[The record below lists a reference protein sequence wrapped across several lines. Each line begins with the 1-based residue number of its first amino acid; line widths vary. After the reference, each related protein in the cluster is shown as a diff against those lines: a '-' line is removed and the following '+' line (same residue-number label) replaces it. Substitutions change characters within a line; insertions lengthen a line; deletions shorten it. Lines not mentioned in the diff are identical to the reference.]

1 MKIKKILNNN
11 VVVVLDSSGKEQV
24 VMGCGLAF
32 KKRTGEMLD
41 PQLVEKVFALQSD
54 ALTSRLSELL
64 SEIPLEVITTSEMII
79 AAARQQLGQPLHE
92 SLSIALC
99 DHCHFA
105 IQRHQ
110 QGIPIRNVLKWE
122 IKTLYPKE
130 FAIGLS
136 ALTIIHQRLGIGLP
150 EDEAGFIAL
159 HLVNAQLGSDFSDV
173 SHVTQFMQEIL
184 HIVKYRLQLDY
195 QTDSLSYNRFVSHL
209 KFFAQRMLGKRGVYS
224 EDESLHNVVRE
235 RYPLAYQCAMKI
247 DQHTQQKYHYALSAE
262 EKMFLTIHIERVR
275 KETLALQEDADEA

>member
-262 EKMFLTIHIERVR
+262 ERMFLTIHIERVR